1 MFDEGL
7 HGDKKSLR
15 SLNDIKELAKDC
27 VAFANA
33 VGGTLVIGIED
44 DATLPPES
52 QLVTSKQVE
61 SFERRVSECTLNVGV
76 TARKR
81 VASNG
86 GEYIE
91 AKIFPSRN
99 SIAATSDGRYFLR
112 VSDQSRPLLPEEL
125 SRLTGEKTAFDWES
139 HVSRKVP
146 LGAADGQKLLDFVD
160 RVRRSKRV
168 SDFVRSK
175 TEEELLGHYLMSD
188 GQHLTNL
195 GILMVGSRA
204 DRARL
209 QYAPIIQAI
218 KFDEQDRKVNKW
230 LWDDY
235 QLNPIELIEAVW
247 NEVPDW
253 QESQEIPDGLLR
265 TTVPHYDEVV
275 VRELLCNAL
284 VHRPYT
290 QRGDI
295 FLNLYVDRLEL
306 HNPGLLP
313 LGVTPANILH
323 TSVKRNEHLAKVFYD
338 LGYMEREGSG
348 YDRIYEVLVSTG
360 KRIPKVVEENDRVTV
375 SVYKRILRPETLD
388 FTTRASQTFDLT
400 QKETI
405 CLGLV
410 AQHESITAIN
420 LTKSLALPSAEDL
433 RPWLDRLLKWRLV
446 SGRGRTKGREYYV
459 EPELLRNFSFQGTTS
474 LKGIEN
480 HRLRELLLRDLEIYK
495 NASST
500 QIQSRI
506 GDEIGLQRIRKAL
519 ESLISD
525 GKISRVGEKRW
536 TRYIYPPTEE

>member
-1 MFDEGL
+1 MVNEGL
-7 HGDKKSLR
+7 KRDKKSLR
-15 SLNDIKELAKDC
+15 SLNDTKELAKDC

-33 VGGTLVIGIED
+33 MGGTLYIGIED
-44 DATLPPES
+44 DANLPPAS
-52 QLVTSKQVE
+52 QRVTSEQVE
-61 SFERRVSECTLNVGV
+61 NIQRKVSQNTLNVGV
-76 TARKR
+76 TAQTI
-81 VASNG
+81 VAPNG

-91 AKIFPSRN
+91 MKIFASKN

-112 VSDQSRPLLPEEL
+112 VSDESRPLLPEEL

-146 LGAADGQKLLDFVD
+146 LGAADGRKLRDFVD
-160 RVRRSKRV
+160 RVQSSKRV
-168 SDFVRSK
+168 SDFVRAK
-175 TEEELLGHYLMSD
+175 TKEELLSHYLMSD

-218 KFDEQDRKVNKW
+218 KYDEQDRKVNKW

-247 NEVPDW
+247 NEIPDW

-360 KRIPKVVEENDRVTV
+360 KRIPRVVEENDRVAVT
-375 SVYKRILRPETLD
+375 VYKRILRPETLD

-410 AQHESITAIN
+410 AQHESVTAID
-420 LTKSLALPSAEDL
+420 LTKSLALSSAEDL
-433 RPWLDRLLKWRLV
+433 RPWLDRLLKWGLV
-446 SGRGRTKGREYYV
+446 SGRGRTKGRAYYV
-459 EPELLRNFSFQGTTS
+459 QPELLRTFSFQGTTS

-480 HRLRELLLRDLEIYK
+480 HRLTELLVRDLEIYK

-500 QIQSRI
+500 EIQSRI
-506 GDEIGLQRIRKAL
+506 GKEIGLHRIRKAL
-519 ESLISD
+519 EALISE
-525 GKISRVGEKRW
+525 GRISRIGEKRW
-536 TRYIYPPTEE
+536 TRYVYPPIDE